1 MSKTIA
7 DPTLLATHMAELA
20 DKRIDILR
28 RIGDVGSIS
37 EAARRA
43 GVSYKAAWQAIE
55 TLNNLAGAPLVE
67 KVVGGNKGGGTR
79 LTATGEEVLKLADEL
94 TRARAEV
101 LVRFRLKDSPALKN
115 VGVSSL
121 RTSMRNQFPA
131 VIEKLKQYVEH
142 VRMRQYSLVKEYE
155 AVRLTSPS
163 TIRTTSAPP
172 ARRSPL
178 SSSAFAKA
186 STSSPSARPPQWTSP
201 PTTPLSSKAAT
212 TRSWAPCF
220 AANAKTRAANAP
232 SSCPRASPSW
242 ASPDPVTGFTSA
254 CAPSPPLRPKPWSL
268 R

>member
-94 TRARAEV
+94 TR
-101 LVRFRLKDSPALKN
+101 
-115 VGVSSL
+115 VSSL

-131 VIEKLKQYVEH
+131 VIEKLKIGSAQVRLILSIDDTHYIRASCTKESAQLLGLREGKHVLALCKATAVDISADNPALVESRDNQIVGAVLRSEREDKGGECTIQLPSGLTIVGFARPSH
-142 VRMRQYSLVKEYE
+142 GLHIGMRAVATVAPE
-155 AVRLTSPS
+155 AVVIALNS
-163 TIRTTSAPP
+163 
-172 ARRSPL
+172 
-178 SSSAFAKA
+178 
-186 STSSPSARPPQWTSP
+186 
-201 PTTPLSSKAAT
+201 
-212 TRSWAPCF
+212 
-220 AANAKTRAANAP
+220 
-232 SSCPRASPSW
+232 
-242 ASPDPVTGFTSA
+242 
-254 CAPSPPLRPKPWSL
+254 
-268 R
+268 

>member
-67 KVVGGNKGGGTR
+67 KVVGGNK
-79 LTATGEEVLKLADEL
+79 
-94 TRARAEV
+94 
-101 LVRFRLKDSPALKN
+101 DSPALKN

-131 VIEKLKQYVEH
+131 VIEKLKIGSAQVRLILSIDDTHYIRASCTKESAQLLGLREGKHVLALCKATAVDISADNPALVESRDNQIVGAVLRSEREDKGGECTIQLPSGLTIVGFARPSH
-142 VRMRQYSLVKEYE
+142 GLHIGMRAVATVAPE
-155 AVRLTSPS
+155 AVVIALNS
-163 TIRTTSAPP
+163 
-172 ARRSPL
+172 
-178 SSSAFAKA
+178 
-186 STSSPSARPPQWTSP
+186 
-201 PTTPLSSKAAT
+201 
-212 TRSWAPCF
+212 
-220 AANAKTRAANAP
+220 
-232 SSCPRASPSW
+232 
-242 ASPDPVTGFTSA
+242 
-254 CAPSPPLRPKPWSL
+254 
-268 R
+268 

>member
-94 TRARAEV
+94 TR
-101 LVRFRLKDSPALKN
+101 LKDSPALKN

-131 VIEKLKQYVEH
+131 VIEKLKIGSAQVRLILSIDDTHYIRASCTKESAQLLGLREGKHVLALCKATAVDISADNPALVESRDNQIVGAVLRSEREDKGGECTIQLPSGLTIVGFARPSH
-142 VRMRQYSLVKEYE
+142 GLHIGMRAVATVAPE
-155 AVRLTSPS
+155 AVVIALNS
-163 TIRTTSAPP
+163 
-172 ARRSPL
+172 
-178 SSSAFAKA
+178 
-186 STSSPSARPPQWTSP
+186 
-201 PTTPLSSKAAT
+201 
-212 TRSWAPCF
+212 
-220 AANAKTRAANAP
+220 
-232 SSCPRASPSW
+232 
-242 ASPDPVTGFTSA
+242 
-254 CAPSPPLRPKPWSL
+254 
-268 R
+268 

>member
-131 VIEKLKQYVEH
+131 VIEKLKIGSAQVRLALCKATAVDISADNPALVESRDNQIVGAVLRSEREDKGGECTIQLPSGLTIVGFARPSH
-142 VRMRQYSLVKEYE
+142 GLHIGMRAVATVAPE
-155 AVRLTSPS
+155 AVVIALNS
-163 TIRTTSAPP
+163 
-172 ARRSPL
+172 
-178 SSSAFAKA
+178 
-186 STSSPSARPPQWTSP
+186 
-201 PTTPLSSKAAT
+201 
-212 TRSWAPCF
+212 
-220 AANAKTRAANAP
+220 
-232 SSCPRASPSW
+232 
-242 ASPDPVTGFTSA
+242 
-254 CAPSPPLRPKPWSL
+254 
-268 R
+268 

>member
-131 VIEKLKQYVEH
+131 VIEKLKIGSAQVRLILSIDDTHYIRASCTKESAQLLGLREGKHVLALCKATAVDISADNPALVESRDNQIVGAVLRSEREDKGDECTIQLPSGLTIVGFARPSH
-142 VRMRQYSLVKEYE
+142 GLHIGMRAVATVAPE
-155 AVRLTSPS
+155 AVVIALNS
-163 TIRTTSAPP
+163 
-172 ARRSPL
+172 
-178 SSSAFAKA
+178 
-186 STSSPSARPPQWTSP
+186 
-201 PTTPLSSKAAT
+201 
-212 TRSWAPCF
+212 
-220 AANAKTRAANAP
+220 
-232 SSCPRASPSW
+232 
-242 ASPDPVTGFTSA
+242 
-254 CAPSPPLRPKPWSL
+254 
-268 R
+268 